1 MADNIEPTNI
11 EEHHTW
17 AEVGGLEADYFTGD
31 YPESTGHRGV
41 SAGLVPDQAAP
52 VYNASSPQEL
62 RALWVTRWDFRTAE
76 DIRIIAER
84 AADAN
89 FNALFFQVRGNADAL
104 YRSQIE
110 PWSALLSGGTLG
122 EDPGWDPLE
131 LAINEAHARGLEL
144 HAWVNVYPA
153 WLGETA
159 PPSVTPEQMYNSFN
173 SLYDQEWLMWNRH
186 QEPMTLNKEYLWS
199 NPGHFAVLKQIV
211 AVAARL
217 GPPARVRALVLAQ
230 VARVHERRRARA
242 ADVAPVVE
250 VAARVRDQA
259 AARRE
264 ARRAHGARVRSF
276 AAVRE
281 AVLVEVLLRG
291 ELRVAVGARVG
302 ANAVVHVPLVPR
314 EGDLLLERRA
324 AARAAVRPRQLVRR
338 LVPLEVDERREARQA
353 RVAHERLALSMKSL
367 VLDEVALVLVRLA
380 AADLRAHEAARRR
393 VAQRRVPLAH
403 VLRQAGVQVVAV
415 VALVAVQQL
424 AARGLPLDGQHVL
437 GAQQLVP
444 QPQQLAAHPLRRR
457 RHRES

>member
-173 SLYDQEWLMWNRH
+173 SLYDQEWVMWNRH

-199 NPGHFAVLKQIV
+199 NPGHFAVLEQIV
-211 AVAARL
+211 AVGRDIVQRYYVDGLHLDNVRYASWEYSRDPITLAEVEDAQAADPSVDRKEWQRRQVNTL
-217 GPPARVRALVLAQ
+217 
-230 VARVHERRRARA
+230 VAR
-242 ADVAPVVE
+242 
-250 VAARVRDQA
+250 
-259 AARRE
+259 
-264 ARRAHGARVRSF
+264 
-276 AAVRE
+276 
-281 AVLVEVLLRG
+281 
-291 ELRVAVGARVG
+291 
-302 ANAVVHVPLVPR
+302 
-314 EGDLLLERRA
+314 
-324 AARAAVRPRQLVRR
+324 
-338 LVPLEVDERREARQA
+338 
-353 RVAHERLALSMKSL
+353 
-367 VLDEVALVLVRLA
+367 
-380 AADLRAHEAARRR
+380 
-393 VAQRRVPLAH
+393 
-403 VLRQAGVQVVAV
+403 LRQAIDSTKPGLLLSAAV
-415 VALVAVQQL
+415 WPVYKDIWEWWTAGDGPWASSPTATCSP
-424 AARGLPLDGQHVL
+424 AANPSGTRVSCNGC
-437 GAQQLVP
+437 GAW
-444 QPQQLAAHPLRRR
+444 
-457 RHRES
+457 

>member
-52 VYNASSPQEL
+52 VYNASSPQEM

-173 SLYDQEWLMWNRH
+173 SLYDQEWLMWDRH
-186 QEPMTLNKEYLWS
+186 QEPMALNKEYLWS
-199 NPGHFAVLKQIV
+199 NPGHFAVLEQIV
-211 AVAARL
+211 AVGRDIVQRYYVDGLHLDNVRYASWEYSRDPITLAEVEDAQAADPSVDRKEWQRRQVNTLVARL
-217 GPPARVRALVLAQ
+217 RQAIDSTKPGLLLSAAVWPVYKDIWEWWTAGDGYEGFCQDSVGWIGQQTADMISPMLYLSSITQDDAQFAALVQ
-230 VARVHERRRARA
+230 DFVERANGEHVVPGITATYDTFAPIGRRI
-242 ADVAPVVE
+242 DI
-250 VAARVRDQA
+250 
-259 AARRE
+259 
-264 ARRAHGARVRSF
+264 
-276 AAVRE
+276 
-281 AVLVEVLLRG
+281 
-291 ELRVAVGARVG
+291 
-302 ANAVVHVPLVPR
+302 
-314 EGDLLLERRA
+314 
-324 AARAAVRPRQLVRR
+324 
-338 LVPLEVDERREARQA
+338 ARQA
-353 RVAHERLALSMKSL
+353 GAAGQSIFAYGHVNQKRFWEDFRNGPYATPAAVLIPQSSRERTSAMLQ
-367 VLDEVALVLVRLA
+367 A
-380 AADLRAHEAARRR
+380 A
-393 VAQRRVPLAH
+393 
-403 VLRQAGVQVVAV
+403 
-415 VALVAVQQL
+415 
-424 AARGLPLDGQHVL
+424 
-437 GAQQLVP
+437 
-444 QPQQLAAHPLRRR
+444 
-457 RHRES
+457 